1 LSEKSGIIPQDA
13 ASAADEVLKQA
24 AGTEPTGPDKPKR
37 RVLWGKAWKW
47 LWNLRL
53 QRVHVEKTPDGGVK
67 IRLKSL
73 RDVITVMPMM
83 AEETHKLAEGLMD
96 VHLRLRHVEDRLG
109 IKPKP
114 RKGDV
119 IIPSKRIL

>member
-1 LSEKSGIIPQDA
+1 MDDGNIPLDA
-13 ASAADEVLKQA
+13 AQAAEEVLKQA
-24 AGTEPTGPDKPKR
+24 SETESTGSNRPKKH
-37 RVLWGKAWKW
+37 VFGGNLWKW
-47 LWNLRL
+47 LWSLRL
-53 QRVHVEKTPDGGVK
+53 QRIHVEKTPDGGVK

-96 VHLRLRHVEDRLG
+96 VHLRLRKVEDRLG
-109 IKPKP
+109 IKPVP

-119 IIPSKRIL
+119 IIPNKKIIK